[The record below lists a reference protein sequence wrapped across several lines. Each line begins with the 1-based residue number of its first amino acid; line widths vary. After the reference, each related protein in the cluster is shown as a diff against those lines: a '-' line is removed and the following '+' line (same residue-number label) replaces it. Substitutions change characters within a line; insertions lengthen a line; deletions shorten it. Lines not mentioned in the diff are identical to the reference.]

1 MDKKLELLRKIFKDK
16 KKGEKF
22 EILEDDFKYLEDYFW
37 LLCNLGLCCV
47 SSNSVNWVI
56 CFDDYNGDII
66 INEINKIFNGP
77 LPVTFYLRRR

>member
-16 KKGEKF
+16 KKGEKI

-37 LLCNLGLCCV
+37 LLSALGLC
-47 SSNSVNWVI
+47 SLHAKNVNWEI
-56 CFDDYNGDII
+56 YCEYNGDII
-66 INEINKIFNGP
+66 INDIDKIFNGP